1 MADTKLSALSQLTGA
16 GSVADADEC
25 VIVDKSDP
33 AMSATSGTTK
43 RITAADLAQAIFER
57 PLAEFETT
65 TPAAPTSGVRLFA
78 RKKGGRKLAAM
89 IGPSGIDTSLQP
101 LLASNCVAFI
111 RPNGN
116 GTTLASVGLALTAT
130 GTATAA
136 NFATTSL
143 HTSMRRIDY
152 LVTTAATTA
161 VAGFRGAAN
170 QFWRGNAAG
179 LGGFYFVCRWAPATG
194 QSTSTKRAFCGFAAS
209 TAAPTDVNPST
220 LLNIMGMG
228 KDAGDANW
236 QMMFNDGSGTAT
248 KVDLG
253 GTNFS
258 VSSTDRADVFEL
270 AMFCAPN
277 GSEVFWQV
285 TRLNTG
291 AIATGSAT
299 TDLSANTTAYNPWA
313 YCSVGG
319 TSSVIGLT
327 LFSLYI
333 ETDN

>member
-1 MADTKLSALSQLTGA
+1 MADTKLSALSQLTGS

-43 RITAADLAQAIFER
+43 RITAADLAQAVFER

-65 TPAAPTSGVRLFA
+65 TPAAPASGVRLFA
-78 RKKGGRKLAAM
+78 RKRAGRKMAAA
-89 IGPSGIDTSLQP
+89 IGPAGLDTVLQP
-101 LLASNCVAFI
+101 FFGANCIGFI

-116 GTTLASVGLALTAT
+116 STTLASVGLALTAT

-143 HTSMRRIDY
+143 HASMRRIDY
-152 LVTTAATTA
+152 LVTTAAATA
-161 VAGFRGAAN
+161 VAGFRGSAN

-179 LGGFYFVCRWAPATG
+179 LGGFFFVCRWAPATG
-194 QSTSTKRAFCGFAAS
+194 QATATKRAFCGLTGS

-228 KDAGDANW
+228 HDAGDANW
-236 QMMFNDGSGTAT
+236 QMLFNDGAGTAT

-253 GTNFS
+253 ASFA

-291 AIATGSAT
+291 AVATGSAT
-299 TDLSANTTAYNPWA
+299 TDLSSSSTSYSPRG